1 MRKPPD
7 GYSIYDNIWI
17 REWDVWDVE
26 CITDRGVHITRRD
39 CPHPDGI
46 PGDSLIKYER
56 SGHIVQIYHDPYNP
70 FMQASVYTLRYNT
83 DGELYD
89 LPNLS
94 EYWIKKY
101 RDLFDLCYEYPD
113 ELSGYLP
120 DLIRFLHK
128 YDTSGEEAL
137 RL

>member
-1 MRKPPD
+1 MLKHPD
-7 GYSIYDNIWI
+7 GYDLYDDVWI

-26 CITDRGVHITRRD
+26 VITDRGVHITRRD

-46 PGDSLIKYER
+46 PGDNLIKSKR
-56 SGHIVQIYHDPYNP
+56 SGHTVEIYHDPRNP
-70 FMQASVYTLRYNT
+70 FIYASVYTLRYNI

-94 EYWIKKY
+94 EYWINEY
-101 RDLFDLCYEYPD
+101 RELMKLCYEYPD
-113 ELSGYLP
+113 ELMQFVP

-128 YDTSGEEAL
+128 YDHSGEEAL

>member
-1 MRKPPD
+1 MRNPPD
-7 GYSIYDNIWI
+7 GYSIYDNVWI

-46 PGDSLIKYER
+46 PGDSLIKSER
-56 SGHIVQIYHDPYNP
+56 SGHTVEIYYDPANP
-70 FMQASVYTLRYNT
+70 FGRGLVYTLRYNIG
-83 DGELYD
+83 GELYD

-94 EYWIKKY
+94 EYWIGKY
-101 RDLFDLCYEYPD
+101 RDLMELCYVYPD
-113 ELSGYLP
+113 ELMRFVP

-128 YDTSGEEAL
+128 YDHSGEEVL